1 MSKVIIN
8 GVPQSTYVRSARM
21 CCVEAGVEHEVRLL
35 GEGTVESVLTEMRA
49 DAYRQKHPFARM
61 PTLEDGDV
69 VVFETSAIG
78 RYVSDIYGKGC
89 LVPSDPR
96 EAIRMEQWVSAA
108 NCYIIPDTAQK
119 FLAPLIF
126 QEDPDMEAVEAAK
139 PILRAHYER
148 LDKALEGRT
157 YLAGESVSIADI
169 LLAPLLHT
177 VGNLP
182 GGMALFEG
190 LENLGRWW
198 EAISSRQSFVE
209 TAPPPMPEDAAAAE

>member
-21 CCVEAGVEHEVRLL
+21 CCIEAGVEHELRPV
-35 GEGTVESVLTEMRA
+35 GEGTLESVLEGLRSE
-49 DAYRQKHPFARM
+49 AYQKKHPFMKM
-61 PTLEDGDV
+61 PSMEDGDV
-69 VVFETSAIG
+69 VIFETSAIG
-78 RYVSDIYGKGC
+78 RYISDIYGQGC
-89 LVPSDPR
+89 LVAADPL
-96 EAIRMEQWVSAA
+96 EAIRMEQWVSAT
-108 NCYIIPDTAQK
+108 NCYVVPDTVQK
-119 FLAPLIF
+119 FVFPLIF
-126 QEDPDMEAVEAAK
+126 HENPDMEAVEESK

-157 YLAGESVSIADI
+157 FLAGDTITIADI

-198 EAISSRQSFVE
+198 EAISSRPSFVE
-209 TAPPPMPEDAAAAE
+209 TKPPMPEEAAAAE